1 MNVEKF
7 YQDLLNYQFVQG
19 ELEEV
24 DDVVLIAALIF
35 F

>member
-24 DDVVLIAALIF
+24 DDVVLIAA
-35 F
+35 